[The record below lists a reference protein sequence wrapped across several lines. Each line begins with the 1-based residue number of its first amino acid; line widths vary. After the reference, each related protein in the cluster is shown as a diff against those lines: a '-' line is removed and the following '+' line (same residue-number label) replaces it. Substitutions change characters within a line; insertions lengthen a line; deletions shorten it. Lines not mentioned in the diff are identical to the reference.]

1 MYIPDIPNNNL
12 KPQLE
17 ELVYIASKIDTEV
30 SEDDKYSL
38 IFDFNASAT
47 EEEIK
52 KLEKEI
58 DTSLPI
64 GYKEFLF
71 FSNGAQLCGH
81 YAEFSNTARVAKIN
95 KLKKTPDFPE
105 DYIIIAKIIGDGEIL
120 CFSKETGKII
130 RYYDG
135 REITFDDFYLA
146 FRWLLELIRN
156 SAEEY
161 VDL

>member
-1 MYIPDIPNNNL
+1 MKKNVGFRYNNNPSNKRMSLLSKNKKLNEDRNIQNNNL

-52 KLEKEI
+52 NLEKEI

-71 FSNGAQLCGH
+71 
-81 YAEFSNTARVAKIN
+81 
-95 KLKKTPDFPE
+95 LK
-105 DYIIIAKIIGDGEIL
+105 
-120 CFSKETGKII
+120 
-130 RYYDG
+130 
-135 REITFDDFYLA
+135 
-146 FRWLLELIRN
+146 
-156 SAEEY
+156 
-161 VDL
+161 

>member
-38 IFDFNASAT
+38 IFYFNASAT

-52 KLEKEI
+52 NLEKEI

-71 FSNGAQLCGH
+71 FLMVRNYVGIMPS
-81 YAEFSNTARVAKIN
+81 F
-95 KLKKTPDFPE
+95 
-105 DYIIIAKIIGDGEIL
+105 
-120 CFSKETGKII
+120 
-130 RYYDG
+130 
-135 REITFDDFYLA
+135 
-146 FRWLLELIRN
+146 LIPQ
-156 SAEEY
+156 E
-161 VDL
+161 

>member
-1 MYIPDIPNNNL
+1 MYIPDIPDNNL

-17 ELVYIASKIDTEV
+17 ELVYIANKIDTEV

-38 IFDFNASAT
+38 LFDFNASAT

-52 KLEKEI
+52 NLEKELNV
-58 DTSLPI
+58 SLPI
-64 GYKEFLF
+64 GYKEFLL

-81 YAEFSNTARVAKIN
+81 YAEFSNTARIAKIN
-95 KLKKTPDFPE
+95 KLRKTSNFPE
-105 DYIIIAKIIGDGEIL
+105 DYITIATIIGDGEIL
-120 CFSKETGKII
+120 CFSKETGKFI
-130 RYYDG
+130 RYFDG
-135 REITFDDFYLA
+135 REITFDDFYLV
-146 FRWLLELIRN
+146 FKWLLELIRN